1 MTTLKYVISKI
12 VLIFRADHG
21 ALNINGRNTAQTV
34 GSFGRNVF
42 GTDLVGIQAQHSQLG
57 EVSHVDGVATET
69 AQSKV

>member
-42 GTDLVGIQAQHSQLG
+42 GTDLVGIQA
-57 EVSHVDGVATET
+57 
-69 AQSKV
+69 